1 MYGLNA
7 GSLSDGRPAAPV
19 PLRRGVARR
28 YDRPMTSS
36 AGSPRPLR
44 SGPAAHDDRAAKR
57 ADKDPAAAA
66 TADAVDVLGLVA
78 SLEHRAFARLAADGA
93 QAPTLEQSLALSRV
107 AARCTERR
115 DRVLARID
123 ELGGD
128 PVEALSRFDGLL
140 DDFDAR
146 TSPSTWAESL
156 LKAYVGYGVAD
167 DFCRLVAGGLD
178 EASARLVREVLDDAT
193 HAELAVQQL
202 DAAVA
207 GDDVLS
213 SRLAL
218 WGRRLVGEALG
229 VVQRLVQRPE
239 VARVLDRARDGGGDD
254 AGERPVGATTPQVPA
269 TVFNELTA
277 EHTRRMS
284 RLHLTA

>member
-1 MYGLNA
+1 MTTTPGNA
-7 GSLSDGRPAAPV
+7 RPQSAEHA
-19 PLRRGVARR
+19 GVDAR
-28 YDRPMTSS
+28 S
-36 AGSPRPLR
+36 ANPPG
-44 SGPAAHDDRAAKR
+44 
-57 ADKDPAAAA
+57 KDAAA
-66 TADAVDVLGLVA
+66 TRAAEVADAVEVLGLVA
-78 SLEHRAFARLAADGA
+78 SVEHQAFARFADDSR
-93 QAPTLEQSLALSRV
+93 QAPGLEQALALSRL

-123 ELGGD
+123 ALGGD
-128 PVEALSRFDGLL
+128 GTAALERFGGVLAE
-140 DDFDAR
+140 FDAR
-146 TSPSTWAESL
+146 TPSSTWAERL

-167 DFCRLVAGGLD
+167 DFCRLVARGLD
-178 EASARLVREVLDDAT
+178 DESAALVREVLDDASRT
-193 HAELAVQQL
+193 ELAVREL
-202 DAAVA
+202 DEACA

-229 VVQRLVQRPE
+229 VVQRVAQRPE
-239 VARVLDRARDGGGDD
+239 VARVLDRAGAGGED
-254 AGERPVGATTPQVPA
+254 ASAERAATTPT

>member
-1 MYGLNA
+1 
-7 GSLSDGRPAAPV
+7 
-19 PLRRGVARR
+19 
-28 YDRPMTSS
+28 MTSS
-36 AGSPRPLR
+36 AGNARPLR
-44 SGPAAHDDRAAKR
+44 PERAGADDRSANRPGKDADALR
-57 ADKDPAAAA
+57 ALEV
-66 TADAVDVLGLVA
+66 ADAVEVLGLVA
-78 SLEHRAFARLAADGA
+78 SLEHEAFARFADDSR
-93 QAPTLEQSLALSRV
+93 QAPCLEQSLALSRL

-128 PVEALSRFDGLL
+128 APAALAGFTPVLS
-140 DDFDAR
+140 DFDAR
-146 TSPSTWAESL
+146 TPSSTWAERL

-167 DFCRLVAGGLD
+167 DFCRLVARGLD
-178 EASARLVREVLDDAT
+178 DESARLVAEVLDDASRND
-193 HAELAVQQL
+193 LAVREL
-202 DAAVA
+202 DAACA
-207 GDDVLS
+207 DDDVLS

-229 VVQRLVQRPE
+229 VVQRVAQRPE
-239 VARVLDRARDGGGDD
+239 VARVLDRAGGVTAGQDPAGDG
-254 AGERPVGATTPQVPA
+254 TTQAPA

>member
-1 MYGLNA
+1 
-7 GSLSDGRPAAPV
+7 
-19 PLRRGVARR
+19 
-28 YDRPMTSS
+28 MTTS
-36 AGSPRPLR
+36 AGDARPPSL
-44 SGPAAHDDRAAKR
+44 PHANPDDRSANR
-57 ADKDPAAAA
+57 TGKDAGAVRTAEV
-66 TADAVDVLGLVA
+66 ADAVEVLALVA
-78 SLEHRAFARLAADGA
+78 SIEHQAFGRLAGDSL
-93 QAPTLEQSLALSRV
+93 QAPGLEQSLTLSRL

-115 DRVLARID
+115 DRVLERIA

-128 PVEALSRFDGLL
+128 PVMALGRFDGLL
-140 DDFDAR
+140 DDFEAR
-146 TSPSTWAESL
+146 TPPSTWAERL

-167 DFCRLVAGGLD
+167 DFCRLVARGLD
-178 EASARLVREVLDDAT
+178 GESARLVADLLDDPSR
-193 HAELAVQQL
+193 AELAVHEL
-202 DAAVA
+202 DRACA

-229 VVQRLVQRPE
+229 VVQRVAQRPE
-239 VARVLDRARDGGGDD
+239 VARVLDRAGAGSGPAAGTAADGP
-254 AGERPVGATTPQVPA
+254 AAQMPA

>member
-1 MYGLNA
+1 
-7 GSLSDGRPAAPV
+7 
-19 PLRRGVARR
+19 
-28 YDRPMTSS
+28 MTSS
-36 AGSPRPLR
+36 AGNASSLRPE
-44 SGPAAHDDRAAKR
+44 GAADDRSANPGKDASTAR
-57 ADKDPAAAA
+57 A
-66 TADAVDVLGLVA
+66 ADAADAIEVLGLVA
-78 SLEHRAFARLAADGA
+78 SLEHQAFARLATDSA
-93 QAPTLEQSLALSRV
+93 QAPGLEQALALSRL

-128 PVEALSRFDGLL
+128 GVAALGRFVGLL

-146 TSPSTWAESL
+146 TPPTSWAERL

-167 DFCRLVAGGLD
+167 DFCRVVARGLD
-178 EASARLVREVLDDAT
+178 DASARLVAEVLDDAS
-193 HAELAVQQL
+193 HGELAVREL
-202 DAAVA
+202 DEACA

-229 VVQRLVQRPE
+229 VVQRVAQRPE
-239 VARVLDRARDGGGDD
+239 VARVLSRAGGADD
-254 AGERPVGATTPQVPA
+254 AATAAAPVEQVPA

>member
-1 MYGLNA
+1 
-7 GSLSDGRPAAPV
+7 
-19 PLRRGVARR
+19 
-28 YDRPMTSS
+28 MTTS
-36 AGSPRPLR
+36 AGNARPLR
-44 SGPAAHDDRAAKR
+44 PDHDGGDDRSANR
-57 ADKDPAAAA
+57 ARKDAEAVRALEV
-66 TADAVDVLGLVA
+66 ADAVEVLGLVA
-78 SLEHRAFARLAADGA
+78 GLEHQGFARLAEDSR
-93 QAPTLEQSLALSRV
+93 QAPCLEQALALSRL

-128 PVEALSRFDGLL
+128 GPAALERFGPELA
-140 DDFDAR
+140 DFDAR
-146 TSPSTWAESL
+146 TPSSTWAERL

-167 DFCRLVAGGLD
+167 DFCRLAARGLD
-178 EASARLVREVLDDAT
+178 EDSARLVAELLDDVSRT
-193 HAELAVQQL
+193 ELAVREL
-202 DAAVA
+202 DEACA

-229 VVQRLVQRPE
+229 VVQRVAERPG
-239 VARVLDRARDGGGDD
+239 VARVLDRAGSATD
-254 AGERPVGATTPQVPA
+254 AGPDGAAAPRVAQTPA

>member
-1 MYGLNA
+1 
-7 GSLSDGRPAAPV
+7 
-19 PLRRGVARR
+19 
-28 YDRPMTSS
+28 MTSS
-36 AGSPRPLR
+36 AGSARPLR
-44 SGPAAHDDRAAKR
+44 PQPVAVDEPATDRVGEDVGAVAEL
-57 ADKDPAAAA
+57 AVG
-66 TADAVDVLGLVA
+66 DAVEVLGLVA
-78 SLEHRAFARLAADGA
+78 SLEHQAFARLADDSR
-93 QAPTLEQSLALSRV
+93 QAPRLEQSLALSRL

-128 PVEALSRFDGLL
+128 GPAALARFDGVLAE
-140 DDFDAR
+140 FDAR
-146 TSPSTWAESL
+146 TPSSTWAERL

-167 DFCRLVAGGLD
+167 DFCRLVARGLD
-178 EASARLVREVLDDAT
+178 EQSARLVAEVLDDVSRS
-193 HAELAVQQL
+193 ELALREL
-202 DAAVA
+202 DQACA

-229 VVQRLVQRPE
+229 VVQRVAQRPE
-239 VARVLDRARDGGGDD
+239 VARVLDRAGLASATPDG
-254 AGERPVGATTPQVPA
+254 APA
-269 TVFNELTA
+269 EGRGTQTAPGVFTELTA

>member
-1 MYGLNA
+1 
-7 GSLSDGRPAAPV
+7 
-19 PLRRGVARR
+19 
-28 YDRPMTSS
+28 MTTS
-36 AGSPRPLR
+36 AGNARPL
-44 SGPAAHDDRAAKR
+44 SPGQGGTDDRSANRAGKEASAVRAAEV
-57 ADKDPAAAA
+57 
-66 TADAVDVLGLVA
+66 ADAVEVLGLVA
-78 SLEHRAFARLAADGA
+78 SIEHQAFGRLAEDAR
-93 QAPTLEQSLALSRV
+93 QAPRAEQALAFSRL

-128 PVEALSRFDGLL
+128 AMAAFGRFDGLL

-146 TSPSTWAESL
+146 TPSSTWAERL
-156 LKAYVGYGVAD
+156 LKTYVGYGVAD
-167 DFCRLVAGGLD
+167 DFCRLVARGLD
-178 EASARLVREVLDDAT
+178 EVSARLVAEVLDDASHT
-193 HAELAVQQL
+193 EIAVRELDEAC
-202 DAAVA
+202 A

-229 VVQRLVQRPE
+229 VVQRLAQRPE
-239 VARVLDRARDGGGDD
+239 VARVLDRAGAVGD
-254 AGERPVGATTPQVPA
+254 APVEARVTQVPA
-269 TVFNELTA
+269 TVLNELTA

>member
-1 MYGLNA
+1 
-7 GSLSDGRPAAPV
+7 
-19 PLRRGVARR
+19 
-28 YDRPMTSS
+28 MTTS
-36 AGSPRPLR
+36 AGNARPLR
-44 SGPAAHDDRAAKR
+44 SDSGSDDRSANR
-57 ADKDPAAAA
+57 TGKDAAALRSA
-66 TADAVDVLGLVA
+66 EAADAVEVLALVA
-78 SLEHRAFARLAADGA
+78 SLEHQAFARLAGDSR
-93 QAPTLEQSLALSRV
+93 QAPGLEQSLVLSRL

-115 DRVLARID
+115 DLVLARIE

-128 PVEALSRFDGLL
+128 AVAALGRFDGLL

-146 TSPSTWAESL
+146 TPPSTWAARL

-167 DFCRLVAGGLD
+167 DFCRLVARGLD
-178 EASARLVREVLDDAT
+178 ARSAALVEEVLDDASHT
-193 HAELAVQQL
+193 ELAVREL
-202 DAAVA
+202 DEACA
-207 GDDVLS
+207 GDQVLS

-229 VVQRLVQRPE
+229 VVQRVAQRPE
-239 VARVLDRARDGGGDD
+239 VARVLDRAGV
-254 AGERPVGATTPQVPA
+254 AGALPVGADGRGEAVQTPA

>member
-1 MYGLNA
+1 M
-7 GSLSDGRPAAPV
+7 
-19 PLRRGVARR
+19 RR
-28 YDRPMTSS
+28 YHRRMTSS
-36 AGSPRPLR
+36 AGNDSVLRPE
-44 SGPAAHDDRAAKR
+44 GPADERSANRGKDVATARAA
-57 ADKDPAAAA
+57 DV
-66 TADAVDVLGLVA
+66 ADAIEVLGLVA
-78 SLEHRAFARLAADGA
+78 SLEHRAFARLAADS
-93 QAPTLEQSLALSRV
+93 QEAPGLAQSLVLSRS

-123 ELGGD
+123 DLGGD
-128 PVEALSRFDGLL
+128 GAAALGRFAGLL

-146 TSPSTWAESL
+146 TPPTSWAERL

-167 DFCRLVAGGLD
+167 DFCRVVARGLDDESAQLVAQ
-178 EASARLVREVLDDAT
+178 VLDDAA
-193 HAELAVQQL
+193 HGELAVREL
-202 DAAVA
+202 DEACA

-229 VVQRLVQRPE
+229 VVQRAAQRPE
-239 VARVLDRARDGGGDD
+239 VARVLSRAGGDAAT
-254 AGERPVGATTPQVPA
+254 AGTPEQVPA

-277 EHTRRMS
+277 EHTRRMA

>member
-1 MYGLNA
+1 
-7 GSLSDGRPAAPV
+7 
-19 PLRRGVARR
+19 
-28 YDRPMTSS
+28 MTTS
-36 AGSPRPLR
+36 AGNARPLR
-44 SGPAAHDDRAAKR
+44 SEPGGTEDRSANRTGKDAAAVRAAEV
-57 ADKDPAAAA
+57 
-66 TADAVDVLGLVA
+66 ADAVEVLGLVA
-78 SLEHRAFARLAADGA
+78 SLEHQAFGRLAGDSL
-93 QAPTLEQSLALSRV
+93 QAPGLEQSLALSRL

-115 DRVLARID
+115 DRVLVRID

-128 PVEALSRFDGLL
+128 AVAALGRFDGLL

-146 TSPSTWAESL
+146 TPSSTWAERL
-156 LKAYVGYGVAD
+156 LKSYVGYGVAD
-167 DFCRLVAGGLD
+167 DFCRVVARGLD
-178 EASARLVREVLDDAT
+178 AESARLVAEVLDDASHT
-193 HAELAVQQL
+193 ELAVREL
-202 DAAVA
+202 DEACA

-229 VVQRLVQRPE
+229 VVQRLAQRPE
-239 VARVLDRARDGGGDD
+239 VARVLDRADAAGAGRAAGAAGAVPDG
-254 AGERPVGATTPQVPA
+254 PVTGARVAQTPA

>member
-1 MYGLNA
+1 MTTSADNA
-7 GSLSDGRPAAPV
+7 RPVSPGHGRPDDRSANRV
-19 PLRRGVARR
+19 GKDSTVAR
-28 YDRPMTSS
+28 
-36 AGSPRPLR
+36 
-44 SGPAAHDDRAAKR
+44 AADV
-57 ADKDPAAAA
+57 AD
-66 TADAVDVLGLVA
+66 TVEVLGLVA
-78 SLEHRAFARLAADGA
+78 GVEHQAFGRLAEDARQAPGA
-93 QAPTLEQSLALSRV
+93 QQALEFSRL

-128 PVEALSRFDGLL
+128 AMAAFGRFDGLL
-140 DDFDAR
+140 DDFDER
-146 TSPSTWAESL
+146 TPSTTWAERL
-156 LKAYVGYGVAD
+156 LKTYVGYGVAD
-167 DFCRLVAGGLD
+167 DFCRLVARGLD
-178 EASARLVREVLDDAT
+178 EESARLVAEVLDDASRT
-193 HAELAVQQL
+193 ELAVREL
-202 DAAVA
+202 DEFCA

-229 VVQRLVQRPE
+229 VVQRLAQRPE
-239 VARVLDRARDGGGDD
+239 VARVLDRAGAVGD
-254 AGERPVGATTPQVPA
+254 APAEARTAQVPA